1 MKDKK
6 IKALP
11 IQVFYTSKEETNCPL
26 IPDLLRIVKKLKQKK
41 ILQNK
46 KGATI
51 SFTYGKRM
59 LINSIVQ
66 DFSNIKREELL
77 EIADYDPVKNN
88 LLIIGKADPKIES
101 TLHFMIHHAR
111 EDIKVIVQI
120 KNDELLEKIKNK
132 IPILDE
138 KLPINSIEFIKK
150 VLKELKNSKIIGIKN
165 NGIMFVGKKIDE
177 IESIITRFYEE
188 KK

>member
-1 MKDKK
+1 MKKEK
-6 IKALP
+6 IDSLP

-26 IPDLLRIVKKLKQKK
+26 ISDLLRIAKTLKQKK

-46 KGATI
+46 KGVTI
-51 SFTYGKRM
+51 SFTYGKRI

-77 EIADYDPVKNN
+77 EIADYDPIKNN
-88 LLIIGKADPKIES
+88 LLVIGKADPKSET

-111 EDIKVIVQI
+111 EDIKIIVQI

-138 KLPINSIEFIKK
+138 NLPINSIEFIKK
-150 VLKELKNSKIIGIKN
+150 VLKELRDSKIVGIKDD
-165 NGIMFVGKKIDE
+165 GILFVGKKIDE
-177 IESIITRFYEE
+177 IDSLITSFYEE
-188 KK
+188 